1 MFCPAQELFVG
12 NSSCAVQ
19 IYLIRSYNNGPNI
32 IGNNVYFLYF
42 FNVNQLD
49 LHYNCQALMTQFDII
64 NCCCSFWLLYPTI
77 PVSCCM
83 YFHQIVWSLIHNVL
97 NTGKLPR
104 VLGRQPDR
112 RIKIACN
119 RQLLLSRV
127 GFISSVF
134 ILAQFSKRTTSNSL
148 THLLST
154 SFENDLS
161 YWSKRANSAAP

>member
-1 MFCPAQELFVG
+1 
-12 NSSCAVQ
+12 
-19 IYLIRSYNNGPNI
+19 
-32 IGNNVYFLYF
+32 
-42 FNVNQLD
+42 
-49 LHYNCQALMTQFDII
+49 
-64 NCCCSFWLLYPTI
+64 
-77 PVSCCM
+77 M

-161 YWSKRANSAAP
+161 Y